1 MGYSKEIYAKAIN
14 ALQDEAAAKK
24 QKFNIKKQELYLKE
38 PKLIEIENEMMH
50 KGANLGAV
58 ALSGNLNALKTLQ
71 NELTSLTEQKAKI
84 LKANNFF
91 EYTPVCAKCND
102 SGFIDGKYCD
112 CIKKR
117 AVNIA
122 FCELNDGVSLENYGF
137 DKFSLEYYPEE
148 FKNGVKKA
156 LEACKDFAE
165 NFNGNKNL
173 ILLGNTG
180 LGKTHL
186 SLSIAKEVISKG
198 FSVVYGPSDNI
209 LSKIEKEHFSYSS
222 TTPFKDNVLNC
233 DLLILDDLGTEFL
246 TQYTLSTIYN
256 IINNRLISGKATI
269 ISTNFSIDELEK
281 KYTPRVTSRILGSYT
296 TKLLKGNDIRQLKK

>member
-71 NELTSLTEQKAKI
+71 NELTTLTEQKAKI
-84 LKANNFF
+84 LKANNFS
-91 EYTPVCAKCND
+91 EYTPVCKICND

-112 CIKKR
+112 CVKKR

-156 LEACKDFAE
+156 LEACIDFAE
-165 NFNGNKNL
+165 NFSGNKNL

>member
-1 MGYSKEIYAKAIN
+1 MGYSKEIYAKAIE
-14 ALQDEAAAKK
+14 ALKDEAAAKK
-24 QKFNIKKQELYLKE
+24 QKYNLQKTELYLKAPE
-38 PKLIEIENEMMH
+38 LKEIENAIMA
-50 KGANLGAV
+50 KGATLGAT
-58 ALSGNLNALKTLQ
+58 AMSGDITALKELQ
-71 NELTSLTEQKAKI
+71 NELYSLTAKKAEI
-84 LKANNFF
+84 LKANGFN
-91 EYTPVCAKCND
+91 EYTPVCEKCND
-102 SGFIDGKYCD
+102 SGFVNGKYCE
-112 CIKKR
+112 CIKAK

-122 FCELNDGVSLENYGF
+122 FSELNDGVSLENYGF

-148 FKNGVKKA
+148 FKNGVKKV
-156 LEACKDFAE
+156 LEACLDFAE
-165 NFNGNKNL
+165 NFSGNKNL

-209 LSKIEKEHFSYSS
+209 LSKIEKEHFSYSA

-269 ISTNFSIDELEK
+269 INTNYSIDELEK
-281 KYTPRVTSRILGSYT
+281 KYTPRVTSRILGNYT

>member
-1 MGYSKEIYAKAIN
+1 MGYSKEIYAKAIE
-14 ALQDEAAAKK
+14 ALQDEATAKK
-24 QKFNIKKQELYLKE
+24 QKYNAKKQELYLKE
-38 PKLIEIENEMMH
+38 PKLKEIENTIMA
-50 KGANLGAV
+50 KGASLGAV
-58 ALSGNLNALKTLQ
+58 AMSGDLNALKALQ
-71 NELTSLTEQKAKI
+71 TELTSLTEQKAEI
-84 LKANNFF
+84 LKANNFS
-91 EYTPVCAKCND
+91 EYTPVCKICND
-102 SGFIDGKYCD
+102 SGFVCGKYCD
-112 CIKKR
+112 CIKNR

-137 DKFSLEYYPEE
+137 DKFSLEYYPDE
-148 FKNGVKKA
+148 FKNGVKKV
-156 LEACKDFAE
+156 LEACIDFAE

-209 LSKIEKEHFSYSS
+209 LSKIEKEHFSYSA

-256 IINNRLISGKATI
+256 VINNRLISGKAKI
-269 ISTNFSIDELEK
+269 ISTNYSIDDLEK

-296 TKLLKGNDIRQLKK
+296 AKLLKGNDIRQLKK

>member
-1 MGYSKEIYAKAIN
+1 MGYSKEIYAKAIE

-24 QKFNIKKQELYLKE
+24 QKYNIKKQELYLKE
-38 PKLIEIENEMMH
+38 PKLKEIENTIMA

-58 ALSGNLNALKTLQ
+58 AMSGDLNALKALQ
-71 NELTSLTEQKAKI
+71 NDLTNLTTEKAEI
-84 LKANNFF
+84 LKANNFQ
-91 EYTPVCAKCND
+91 EYTPVCKICND
-102 SGFIDGKYCD
+102 SGFVNGKYCD

-117 AVNIA
+117 AINIA
-122 FCELNDGVSLENYGF
+122 FSELNDGVSLENYGF
-137 DKFSLEYYPEE
+137 DKFSLEYYPDEY
-148 FKNGVKKA
+148 KNGVKKV
-156 LEACKDFAE
+156 LETCKDFAN

-173 ILLGNTG
+173 FLLGNTG

-186 SLSIAKEVISKG
+186 SLSIAKEVINKG
-198 FSVVYGPSDNI
+198 YSVVYGPSDNI
-209 LSKIEKEHFSYSS
+209 LSKIEKEHFSYSA
-222 TTPFKDNVLNC
+222 TTPFKDSVLNC

-269 ISTNFSIDELEK
+269 ISTNFSLDYLDE
-281 KYTPRVTSRILGSYT
+281 KYNPRITSRLLGSYT

>member
-1 MGYSKEIYAKAIN
+1 MGYSKEIYAKAIE

-24 QKFNIKKQELYLKE
+24 QKYNIKKQELYLKE
-38 PKLIEIENEMMH
+38 PKLKEIENTIMA

-58 ALSGNLNALKTLQ
+58 AMSGDLNALKALQ
-71 NELTSLTEQKAKI
+71 TELTSLTEQKAEI
-84 LKANNFF
+84 LKANNFQ
-91 EYTPVCAKCND
+91 EYTPVCKICND
-102 SGFIDGKYCD
+102 SGFLGGKYCD

-117 AVNIA
+117 AINIA
-122 FCELNDGVSLENYGF
+122 FSELNDGVSLESYGF

-148 FKNGVKKA
+148 FKNGVSKV
-156 LEACKDFAE
+156 LEACIDFAE

-209 LSKIEKEHFSYSS
+209 LSKIEKEHFSYSA
-222 TTPFKDNVLNC
+222 TTPFKDSVLNC

-269 ISTNFSIDELEK
+269 ISTNYSIDELEK
-281 KYTPRVTSRILGSYT
+281 KYTPRVTSRILGAYT

>member
-1 MGYSKEIYAKAIN
+1 MGYSKEIYAKAID
-14 ALQDEAAAKK
+14 ALLDEAAAKK
-24 QKFNIKKQELYLKE
+24 QKYNIKKQELYLKE
-38 PKLIEIENEMMH
+38 PKLKEIENTIMA

-58 ALSGNLNALKTLQ
+58 AMSGDLNALKALQ
-71 NELTSLTEQKAKI
+71 KDLTALTTEKAEI
-84 LKANNFF
+84 LKANNFH
-91 EYTPVCAKCND
+91 EYTPVCKICND
-102 SGFIDGKYCD
+102 SGFVNGKYCD

-117 AVNIA
+117 AINIA
-122 FCELNDGVSLENYGF
+122 FSELNDGISLENYGF

-148 FKNGVKKA
+148 FKNGVSKV
-156 LEACKDFAE
+156 LEACIDFAE

-209 LSKIEKEHFSYSS
+209 LSKIEKEHFSYSA
-222 TTPFKDNVLNC
+222 TTPFKDSVLNC

-269 ISTNFSIDELEK
+269 ISTNYSIDELEK
-281 KYTPRVTSRILGSYT
+281 KYTPRVTSRILGAYT